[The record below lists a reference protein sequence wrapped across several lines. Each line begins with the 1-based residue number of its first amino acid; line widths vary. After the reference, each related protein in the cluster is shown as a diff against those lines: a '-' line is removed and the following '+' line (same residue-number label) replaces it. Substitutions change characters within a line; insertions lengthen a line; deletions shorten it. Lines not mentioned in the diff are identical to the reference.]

1 MAQGTFTI
9 AFPLGVT
16 VGKWTRVFE
25 ERHPDVELAVIRER
39 PDELRVRLDLGE
51 VDLAFVRLPLDVDGL
66 HVIPLYAENI
76 VAAMHH
82 EHVLTLEK
90 KLHVADLG
98 DETIIAPGVDEEWD
112 EPLMRRVAAGE
123 GIGVVPQSIAK
134 ALRRRDVVALRL
146 EDADPAEVAL
156 AWPRASENAWVDEF
170 IGIVRGRTAHSSR
183 NPDVAAAE
191 AAEADARQRS
201 VAKPRVGA
209 GAGGAGKSGAG
220 KAGVS
225 KAAAGKAAAGKAAAG
240 KAAAGKGRG
249 GSARSGSKSSHGGR
263 GASRKGRR

>member
-25 ERHPDVELAVIRER
+25 ERHPEVDLAVVRER

-51 VDLAFVRLPLDVDGL
+51 VDLAFVRLPLDVGGL
-66 HVIPLYAENI
+66 HVIPLYAENV

-90 KLHVADLG
+90 KLHLADLDG
-98 DETIIAPGVDEEWD
+98 VTIIAPRVDEEWD
-112 EPLMRRVAAGE
+112 ETLMRRVAAGE

-134 ALRRRDVVALRL
+134 ALRRRDVVALPL
-146 EDADPAEVAL
+146 EDAEPSEVAL
-156 AWPRASENAWVDEF
+156 AWPRATENAWVDEF

-191 AAEADARQRS
+191 AAEADARLKGI
-201 VAKPRVGA
+201 AKA
-209 GAGGAGKSGAG
+209 KAGAG
-220 KAGVS
+220 KAG
-225 KAAAGKAAAGKAAAG
+225 AGKT
-240 KAAAGKGRG
+240 
-249 GSARSGSKSSHGGR
+249 RSGSTRSSRGTHGGK
-263 GASRKGRR
+263 GAARKGRR